1 MLDSSATPSAD
12 RDPVRA
18 RVHETLARFAG
29 SETLPALPAAATAA
43 LRVARDPDVD
53 GAALCDVIRSDVGLA
68 ARIVRVANSVLFGRL
83 RPAKTLEEAVLT
95 IGLRETCNVLVAAS
109 VRRVWD
115 LPGQRARP
123 LWRHAL
129 GTAIAAEALAAT
141 TRRADP
147 SIAFLPGLFHD
158 VGLIAFFLADPT
170 GFATVQ
176 MLADAGEGETWQ
188 VERDWYEF
196 DHAEAGRI
204 MTESWGVAPEQAEAV
219 GRHHDW
225 TRATGPARE
234 LAALV
239 SGADALA
246 HSLGFGTGLRPPAVA
261 CAPLDLSPA
270 DEARVAERVRTVL
283 ARYSEL
289 LA

>member
-1 MLDSSATPSAD
+1 MLDSPATPSSS
-12 RDPVRA
+12 RDPVRT

-29 SETLPALPAAATAA
+29 SETLPALPATATAA

-53 GAALCDVIRSDVGLA
+53 GEALCDVIRADVGLA

-115 LPGQRARP
+115 LPGPRARQ

-129 GTAIAAEALAAT
+129 GTAIAAETLATA

-147 SIAFLPGLFHD
+147 SLAFLPGLFHD
-158 VGLIAFFLADPT
+158 VGLIAFYLADPT
-170 GFATVQ
+170 GFTTLQ
-176 MLADAGEGETWQ
+176 MLADAGEGEAWQ
-188 VERDWYEF
+188 LERDWYEF

-204 MTESWGVAPEQAEAV
+204 MTESWGLAPEQAEAV

-225 TRATGPARE
+225 TRAAGPARD
-234 LAALV
+234 LATLV

-246 HSLGFGTGLRPPAVA
+246 HSLGFGTGLRPPTAP
-261 CAPLDLSPA
+261 CAPLGLDA
-270 DEARVAERVRTVL
+270 ATETRVTERVRTVL